1 MLTLLRLTPAQLSR
15 LHPISDASLA
25 GEESVLRI
33 GRGGFSLGYVP
44 LDKAQW
50 RSFPPPRKADPAK
63 LVTRPDAAAYAAFA
77 GEALAGLACI
87 VFDQDSA
94 WTEIIDLRVDAA
106 YRRQGVASTLLRTCE
121 DASARQGMR
130 GLKMAVP
137 DSNPAA
143 CQFCEHCGFTLQGV
157 DRYALLS
164 APSERDKPAAARA
177 CALLFYRPHQKG

>member
-25 GEESVLRI
+25 GEETVLRI

-50 RSFPPPRKADPAK
+50 RTFPPPRKADPATI
-63 LVTRPDAAAYAAFA
+63 VTRPDAAAYAAFA

-87 VFDQDSA
+87 EFDEDSA
-94 WTEIIDLRVDAA
+94 WTEVVDLRVDAA
-106 YRRQGVASTLLRTCE
+106 FRRQGVASTLLRACE
-121 DASARQGMR
+121 DASLHRGMR
-130 GLKMAVP
+130 GLKMVVP